1 VAVMAHLRA
10 ALTTPPGYDYT
21 ILSYTRVPDTFLS
34 TEYRDAATK
43 EEQAKHLALALYAV
57 HQQSIYDQPMHRDG
71 VGLGTAISQL
81 SRAAASEEAVRRRFA
96 ALGTAISFDE
106 ASYHLRSLIRL
117 LRDKR
122 IAIDY
127 GLLADDL
134 LALQSADGRARV
146 RALWGREYYRAPD
159 ETSTSEESADVIDEA
174 SRIPDKE
181 GPCLTRPLTSTF
193 CRRCRPATSTA
204 TTRALRRRPSTVE
217 RAVPGCPA
225 SPGSVR
231 SGWLSGR
238 PSMTRS
244 SANAP

>member
-1 VAVMAHLRA
+1 MTTVAPDKTGESTHDERRYQRRRRPFGNHVADTVVALQRDYLRKDRYVVAVMAHLRA

-181 GPCLTRPLTSTF
+181 
-193 CRRCRPATSTA
+193 
-204 TTRALRRRPSTVE
+204 
-217 RAVPGCPA
+217 
-225 SPGSVR
+225 
-231 SGWLSGR
+231 
-238 PSMTRS
+238 
-244 SANAP
+244 